1 MRFIRRLAVYFYVL
15 TISLISGV
23 AILFVTRTIPIE
35 DINYYLQIAYT
46 SDDVRLVIGLAASA
60 LILISFILERII
72 ADYQQK
78 ERTIAFD
85 NPAGRVLISLYA
97 VEDLVRRVLY
107 KIPEIK
113 DVKPKIVATKRGIEI
128 SVRLILK
135 ADVNIPDLTLK
146 LQELIKNKIQEIL
159 GVDETVIVR
168 IHVVK
173 IVGEETRPKRKEDAQ
188 EKTETAP
195 IPFQGYRQ

>member
-46 SDDVRLVIGLAASA
+46 SDDVRLVIGFAASA

-97 VEDLVRRVLY
+97 VEDLVRRGLY

-113 DVKPKIVATKRGIEI
+113 DVKPYIVATKRG
-128 SVRLILK
+128 
-135 ADVNIPDLTLK
+135 
-146 LQELIKNKIQEIL
+146 
-159 GVDETVIVR
+159 
-168 IHVVK
+168 
-173 IVGEETRPKRKEDAQ
+173 GEV
-188 EKTETAP
+188 
-195 IPFQGYRQ
+195 PFRRVLNT

>member
-1 MRFIRRLAVYFYVL
+1 MRFFRRLAVYFYVL
-15 TISLISGV
+15 TISLISGI
-23 AILFVTRTIPIE
+23 AILFVTRTIPLE
-35 DINYYLQIAYT
+35 DITYYLQIAYT
-46 SDDVRLVIGLAASA
+46 NDDVRLVVGLAASA

-72 ADYQQK
+72 ADYQQR

-97 VEDLVRRVLY
+97 VEDLVRRVLQ

-113 DVKPKIVATKRGIEI
+113 YVKPNIVATKRGIEV

-135 ADVNIPDLTLK
+135 SDVNIPDLTLK

-159 GVDETVIVR
+159 GVDETMIVR

-173 IVGEETRPKRKEDAQ
+173 IVGEESRPKRKDDAQ
-188 EKTETAP
+188 EKNEPTP